1 MTGAKEI
8 VLVGAGGCMRE
19 IVWQMQEMN
28 KKKINWKILG
38 YVDTNMPEYGQR
50 CMVGG
55 LEIPYLGTDEYLLSK
70 NEPTNVVICVGN
82 PVVRKKIV
90 TKLEANPKLHFP
102 NVILGNTNVCEDVQM
117 GNGCIISMDTRV
129 STNVNIGN
137 FVFINIGSVICHD
150 GKIGDFVTLSPD
162 VKLAGN
168 VTVGRKSEIGIG
180 ARVIQ
185 GISIGESV
193 TIGAG
198 AVVVKN
204 IESGTTAVGVPAKK
218 IRD

>member
-28 KKKINWKILG
+28 KKEINWKILG
-38 YVDTNMPEYGQR
+38 YVDISVPEYGQR

-55 LEIPYLGTDEYLLSK
+55 IEIPYLGSDEYLLSK
-70 NEPTNVVICVGN
+70 EEPTNVVICVGN
-82 PVVRKKIV
+82 PEVRKKIA
-90 TKLEANPKLHFP
+90 TKLKGNPKLHFP
-102 NVILGNTNVCEDVQM
+102 NVILGNTRVCEDVHI
-117 GNGCIISMDTRV
+117 GSGCIISMDARI
-129 STNVNIGN
+129 STNVKIGN
-137 FVFINIGSVICHD
+137 FVFMNIGSVICHD
-150 GKIGDFVTLSPD
+150 GRIDDFVTLSPD

-168 VTVGRKSEIGIG
+168 VTVGRKSEIGMG
-180 ARVIQ
+180 AEVIQ
-185 GISIGESV
+185 GVSIGENV

-204 IESGTTAVGVPAKK
+204 IESGKTAVGVPARQIK
-218 IRD
+218 D